1 MKKFIASV
9 LVLLGVV
16 AGTAVMPASTVWAE
30 GEEAEAS
37 PNSLQ
42 MSPSGVRLTLVAGE
56 TLEGHAANCPNTED
70 GCAIKVA
77 NTGTQGF
84 RFRVYVTPYVVSG
97 EDNELTFD
105 EEKATAYTQ
114 ISRWIKVQNANGEY
128 VDEAEFSLQP
138 GESRV
143 IPYRV
148 AIPKDIPGGSQYAVI
163 WAQIANDTEFKGGI
177 ETVGRAGAVIT
188 GRTNGDSTEAAEI
201 NDIEFTRFAFNGPL
215 RSKATV
221 KNVGNTD
228 FVVKYSYTARTL
240 FGKEMHTSGEQ
251 TLAAYPGTEYHIS
264 TEWEKTPFM
273 GIFQAE
279 FKINAAGEEKV
290 EKHIVIIMPV
300 FILILLILLL
310 TIIAVWIIIIIRKR
324 KERKARTLV

>member
-1 MKKFIASV
+1 MKKFIVSALALAG
-9 LVLLGVV
+9 LVLGVV
-16 AGTAVMPASTVWAE
+16 TLPVGTAWAE
-30 GEEAEAS
+30 EEQNSS

-56 TLEGHAANCPNTED
+56 TLEGHAANCPKTEE
-70 GCAIKVA
+70 GCAIKVT
-77 NTGTQGF
+77 NTGTEGF
-84 RFRVYVTPYVVSG
+84 RFRVYITPYVVSG
-97 EDNELTFD
+97 EENELTFD

-114 ISRWIKVQNANGEY
+114 ISRWITVQNANGEF
-128 VDEAEFSLQP
+128 VKEAEFALQP

-148 AIPKDIPGGSQYAVI
+148 SIPTDIPGGSQYAVI
-163 WAQIANDTEFKGGI
+163 WAQIMSDSEFKGGI

-188 GRTNGDSTEAAEI
+188 GRSSGDSHEAAEI
-201 NDIEFTRFAFNGPL
+201 TDIDFTRFAFSGPML
-215 RSKATV
+215 SGATV

-240 FGKEMHTSGEQ
+240 FGKEMYASGEK
-251 TLAAYPGTEYHIS
+251 TLAAYPGTEYHLGLD
-264 TEWEKTPFM
+264 WEETPFM

-279 FKINAAGEEKV
+279 FKISAAGETKT
-290 EKHIVIIMPV
+290 EKHIVVIMPV
-300 FILILLILLL
+300 FVLILLILLL
-310 TIIAVWIIIIIRKR
+310 TIIVVWIIIIIRKR

>member
-1 MKKFIASV
+1 MKKFVSILA
-9 LVLLGVV
+9 LLGMLAGAVV
-16 AGTAVMPASTVWAE
+16 APTASVWAE
-30 GEEAEAS
+30 GEQNDS

-42 MSPSGVRLTLVAGE
+42 MSPSGTRLTLVAGE
-56 TLEGHAANCPNTED
+56 TLEGHAANCPNTEE
-70 GCAIKVA
+70 GCAIKVT
-77 NTGTQGF
+77 NTGTEGF
-84 RFRVYVTPYVVSG
+84 RFQVYITPYVVSG

-114 ISRWIKVQNANGEY
+114 ISRWITVQNANGEY
-128 VDEAEFSLQP
+128 VEEAEFSLQP

-148 AIPKDIPGGSQYAVI
+148 VIPTDIPGGSQYAVI
-163 WAQIANDTEFKGGI
+163 WAQIMNDGEFKGGI

-188 GRTNGDSTEAAEI
+188 GRSAGDSNEAAEI
-201 NDIEFTRFAFNGPL
+201 LDVEFTSFAFSGPL
-215 RSKATV
+215 SSAATV

-240 FGKEMHTSGEQ
+240 FGKEMYSSGEK
-251 TLAAYPGTEYHIS
+251 TTAAYPGTEYHIS
-264 TEWEKTPFM
+264 TDWEDTPFM

-279 FKINAAGEEKV
+279 FKISAAGEEKV
-290 EKHIVIIMPV
+290 EKHIVVIMPV
-300 FILILLILLL
+300 FVLILLILLL
-310 TIIAVWIIIIIRKR
+310 TIIIVWIIIIIRKR

>member
-1 MKKFIASV
+1 MKKVIVSA
-9 LVLLGVV
+9 LVLAGLVLGVV
-16 AGTAVMPASTVWAE
+16 TLPVGTAWAE
-30 GEEAEAS
+30 EEQNSS

-56 TLEGHAANCPNTED
+56 TLEGHAANCPKTEE
-70 GCAIKVA
+70 GCAIKVT
-77 NTGTQGF
+77 NTGTEGF
-84 RFRVYVTPYVVSG
+84 RFRVYITPYVVSG
-97 EDNELTFD
+97 EENELTFD

-114 ISRWIKVQNANGEY
+114 ISRWITVQNANGEF
-128 VDEAEFSLQP
+128 VKEAEFALQP

-148 AIPKDIPGGSQYAVI
+148 SIPTDIPGGSQYAVI
-163 WAQIANDTEFKGGI
+163 WAQIMSDSEFKGGI

-188 GRTNGDSTEAAEI
+188 GRSSGDSHEAAEI
-201 NDIEFTRFAFNGPL
+201 TDIDFTRFAFSGPMH
-215 RSKATV
+215 SGATV

-240 FGKEMHTSGEQ
+240 FGKEMYASGEK
-251 TLAAYPGTEYHIS
+251 TLAAYPGTEYHLGLD
-264 TEWEKTPFM
+264 WEETPFM

-279 FKINAAGEEKV
+279 FKISAAGETKT
-290 EKHIVIIMPV
+290 EKHIVVIMPV
-300 FILILLILLL
+300 FVLILLILLL
-310 TIIAVWIIIIIRKR
+310 TIIVVWIIIIIRKR

>member
-1 MKKFIASV
+1 MKKFIVSALALAG
-9 LVLLGVV
+9 LVLGVV
-16 AGTAVMPASTVWAE
+16 TLPVGTAWAE
-30 GEEAEAS
+30 EEQNSS

-56 TLEGHAANCPNTED
+56 TLEGHAANCPKTEE
-70 GCAIKVA
+70 GCAIKVT
-77 NTGTQGF
+77 NTGTEGF
-84 RFRVYVTPYVVSG
+84 RFRVYITPYVVSG
-97 EDNELTFD
+97 EENELTFD

-114 ISRWIKVQNANGEY
+114 ISRWITVQNANGEF
-128 VDEAEFSLQP
+128 VKEAEFALQP

-148 AIPKDIPGGSQYAVI
+148 SIPTDIPGGSQYAVI
-163 WAQIANDTEFKGGI
+163 WAQIMSDSEFKGGI

-188 GRTNGDSTEAAEI
+188 GRSSGDSHEAAEI
-201 NDIEFTRFAFNGPL
+201 TDIDFTRFAFSGPMH
-215 RSKATV
+215 SGATV

-240 FGKEMHTSGEQ
+240 FGKEMYASGEK
-251 TLAAYPGTEYHIS
+251 TLAAYPGTEYHLGLD
-264 TEWEKTPFM
+264 WEETPFM

-279 FKINAAGEEKV
+279 FKISAAGETKT
-290 EKHIVIIMPV
+290 EKHIVVIMPV
-300 FILILLILLL
+300 FVLILLILLL
-310 TIIAVWIIIIIRKR
+310 TIIVVWIIIIIRKR

>member
-1 MKKFIASV
+1 MKKFIVSA
-9 LVLLGVV
+9 LVLAGLVLGVV
-16 AGTAVMPASTVWAE
+16 TLPVGTAWAE
-30 GEEAEAS
+30 EEQNSS

-56 TLEGHAANCPNTED
+56 TLEGHAANCPKTEE
-70 GCAIKVA
+70 GCAIKVT
-77 NTGTQGF
+77 NTGTEGF
-84 RFRVYVTPYVVSG
+84 RFRVYITPYVVSG
-97 EDNELTFD
+97 EENELTFD

-114 ISRWIKVQNANGEY
+114 ISRWITVQNANGEF
-128 VDEAEFSLQP
+128 VKEAEFALQP

-148 AIPKDIPGGSQYAVI
+148 SIPTDIPGGSQYAVI
-163 WAQIANDTEFKGGI
+163 WAQIMSDSEFKGGI

-188 GRTNGDSTEAAEI
+188 GRSSGDSHEAAEI
-201 NDIEFTRFAFNGPL
+201 TDIDFTRFAFSGPM
-215 RSKATV
+215 RSGATV

-240 FGKEMHTSGEQ
+240 FGKEMYASGEK
-251 TLAAYPGTEYHIS
+251 TLAAYPGTEYHLGLD
-264 TEWEKTPFM
+264 WEETPFM

-279 FKINAAGEEKV
+279 FKISAAGETKT
-290 EKHIVIIMPV
+290 EKHIVVIMPV
-300 FILILLILLL
+300 FVLILLILLL
-310 TIIAVWIIIIIRKR
+310 TIIVVWIIIIIRKR

>member
-1 MKKFIASV
+1 MKKFIVSALALAG
-9 LVLLGVV
+9 LVLGVV
-16 AGTAVMPASTVWAE
+16 TLPVGTAWAE
-30 GEEAEAS
+30 EEQNSS

-56 TLEGHAANCPNTED
+56 TLEGHAANCPKTEE

-77 NTGTQGF
+77 NTGTEGF
-84 RFRVYVTPYVVSG
+84 RFRVYITPYVVSG
-97 EDNELTFD
+97 EENELTFD

-114 ISRWIKVQNANGEY
+114 ISRWITVQNANGEF
-128 VDEAEFSLQP
+128 VKEAEFALQP

-148 AIPKDIPGGSQYAVI
+148 SIPTDIPGGSQYAVI
-163 WAQIANDTEFKGGI
+163 WAQIMSDSEFKGGI

-188 GRTNGDSTEAAEI
+188 GRSSGDSHEAAEI
-201 NDIEFTRFAFNGPL
+201 TDIDFTRFAFSGPMH
-215 RSKATV
+215 SGATV

-240 FGKEMHTSGEQ
+240 FGKEMYASGEK
-251 TLAAYPGTEYHIS
+251 TLAAYPGTEYHLGLD
-264 TEWEKTPFM
+264 WEETPFM

-279 FKINAAGEEKV
+279 FKISAAGETKT
-290 EKHIVIIMPV
+290 EKHIVVIMPV
-300 FILILLILLL
+300 FVLILLILLL
-310 TIIAVWIIIIIRKR
+310 TIIVVWIIIIIRKR